1 MDGILLSICHDQVNL
16 NEYRRI
22 IRKGIPIVL
31 FDRTIAEMD
40 ASQIKIDDYIKSFF
54 MVEHLIRKGK
64 TKIIHLTGPSYIQN
78 TFERI
83 KGYKD
88 ALSKFNIP
96 FKVEYL
102 VEAGV
107 DFNRGENAVRMLVEK
122 KYSFRC
128 HLLFYRNVCTGSQEL
143 PSGYRNQDT
152 SGCVHCL
159 YVEDKIKQVGLP
171 HHNSGRTAR
180 GING

>member
-96 FKVEYL
+96 FKEEYL

-107 DFNRGENAVRMLVEK
+107 DFNSGENAVRMLV
-122 KYSFRC
+122 
-128 HLLFYRNVCTGSQEL
+128 V
-143 PSGYRNQDT
+143 
-152 SGCVHCL
+152 V
-159 YVEDKIKQVGLP
+159 
-171 HHNSGRTAR
+171 
-180 GING
+180 